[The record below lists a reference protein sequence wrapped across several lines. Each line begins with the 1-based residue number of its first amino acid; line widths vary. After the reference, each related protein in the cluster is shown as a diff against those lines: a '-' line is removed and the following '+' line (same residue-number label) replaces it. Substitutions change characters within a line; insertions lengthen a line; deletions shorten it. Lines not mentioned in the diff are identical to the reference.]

1 VVPGSAI
8 VAFVSTAATLERPPG
23 PAAPPSALRG
33 FAAVF
38 VAGGVAG
45 VVVGGL
51 GSRLAM
57 RIAAMTARDGAQGLI
72 TDAGATIGR
81 ITFEGTAFLVV
92 AVGIGT
98 ALLGTA
104 FYLAT
109 LPWLPR
115 RRSLRALAFGALE
128 LVVFGTVA
136 LDPTNPDFT
145 ILGRP
150 LLNVLVL
157 GSLFVLH
164 GVALVLLIEP
174 SGRLVSAAARG
185 ARWRARLVDVGT
197 ILAMGLTVIGVL
209 AVVARATGW
218 ETVAML
224 VVFACAAGLLVL
236 DPHRTRPITRP
247 ALRITGAVSLSLVT
261 ISGILGLVDAVTT
274 IV

>member
-1 VVPGSAI
+1 
-8 VAFVSTAATLERPPG
+8 
-23 PAAPPSALRG
+23 
-33 FAAVF
+33 
-38 VAGGVAG
+38 
-45 VVVGGL
+45 L
-51 GSRLAM
+51 GSRIAM
-57 RIAAMTARDGAQGLI
+57 RIAALTARDVAQGL
-72 TDAGATIGR
+72 TTEARATIGR
-81 ITFEGTAFLVV
+81 LTFEGTAFLVV

-98 ALLGTA
+98 ALIGTA

-115 RRSLRALAFGALE
+115 RRTLRALAFGVLE
-128 LVVFGTVA
+128 LVVFGTVV
-136 LDPTNPDFT
+136 LDPGNRDFT

-150 LLNVLVL
+150 VLNVLIL

-174 SGRLVSAAARG
+174 SGRLVSAVARG

-197 ILAMGLTVIGVL
+197 FLAMGLTAIGVL

-224 VVFACAAGLLVL
+224 VLIGCAGGLVVL
-236 DPHRTRPITRP
+236 DPHRTRPITRS
-247 ALRITGAVSLSLVT
+247 ALRIAGAVSLSLVT
-261 ISGILGLVDAVTT
+261 ISGTVGLVDAVTT

>member
-1 VVPGSAI
+1 
-8 VAFVSTAATLERPPG
+8 VSTGTLERPAG
-23 PAAPPSALRG
+23 QAAPPSALRG

-45 VVVGGL
+45 MVVGGL
-51 GSRLAM
+51 GSRVAM
-57 RIAAMTARDGAQGLI
+57 RIAALTAREAANGLI
-72 TDAGATIGR
+72 TEAGATIGR
-81 ITFEGTAFLVV
+81 ITLEGTVFLILF
-92 AVGIGT
+92 AGIGT
-98 ALLGTA
+98 ALVGTA

-115 RRSLRALAFGALE
+115 RRTLRALAFGALE
-128 LVVFGTVA
+128 LVVFGTVV
-136 LDPTNPDFT
+136 LDPGNPDFT

-174 SGRLVSAAARG
+174 SGRLVSAVARG
-185 ARWRARLVDVGT
+185 ARWRARLVDIGT
-197 ILAMGLTVIGVL
+197 FLAMGLTAIGV
-209 AVVARATGW
+209 VALGGRATGW
-218 ETVAML
+218 ETIAML
-224 VVFACAAGLLVL
+224 VLFVSAAGLLLL
-236 DPHRTRPITRP
+236 DRRRARPITRP
-247 ALRITGAVSLSLVT
+247 ALRIAGGVSLSLVT

>member
-1 VVPGSAI
+1 MAPPFPGGPRRGI
-8 VAFVSTAATLERPPG
+8 VSVVSTAATLERPPER
-23 PAAPPSALRG
+23 AAPPSALRG

-51 GSRLAM
+51 GSRIAM
-57 RIAAMTARDGAQGLI
+57 RIAALTARDVAQGL
-72 TDAGATIGR
+72 TTEAGATIGR

-98 ALLGTA
+98 ALIGTA

-115 RRSLRALAFGALE
+115 RRTLRAMAFGGLE
-128 LVVFGTVA
+128 LVVFGTVL
-136 LDPTNPDFT
+136 LDPGNPDFT

-164 GVALVLLIEP
+164 GVALVLAHRAERP
-174 SGRLVSAAARG
+174 ARVGGRARTALARRARRRRDVPRDGADG
-185 ARWRARLVDVGT
+185 ARRLRRWSPVPPG
-197 ILAMGLTVIGVL
+197 G
-209 AVVARATGW
+209 R
-218 ETVAML
+218 
-224 VVFACAAGLLVL
+224 
-236 DPHRTRPITRP
+236 RSR
-247 ALRITGAVSLSLVT
+247 
-261 ISGILGLVDAVTT
+261 
-274 IV
+274 